1 MTHKSAFPLIL
12 LTLLI
17 LGAAACSD
25 RVSRADSGQSV
36 QAQPSPN
43 ATFVVPLPLDGS
55 LSETITESY
64 QDRLRGSIINP
75 PRDVGDFTLPSTTG
89 EDFTLS
95 EHGGKI
101 VMVYFGYLTC
111 PDVCPTT
118 MADMKRAYE
127 AVGAPKDQVV
137 SVFITIDPER
147 DSLDI
152 MKRYVNA
159 FNPDFIGLRPESQE
173 QLQDLLDRFGVLV
186 KRREVDSALGYL
198 LDHSASIRLIGPDGR
213 VISEYPYGIPYE
225 EVANDLQVMM
235 DYLLPSGIAGGETVS
250 ASDLVPAHDP
260 AREFRIVIPEGTGT
274 QIAMGQDPGIIP
286 LKIYLTLGVQ
296 DILVLENH
304 DNTDYLVGGLWVA
317 PFETVSKQ
325 FYEPQSFVGLCT
337 VTVGRDLVEIVVAE
351 P

>member
-1 MTHKSAFPLIL
+1 MPRKTAFPLIGLSL
-12 LTLLI
+12 LLMVLA
-17 LGAAACSD
+17 GAYSVFHVSAAPPL
-25 RVSRADSGQSV
+25 Q
-36 QAQPSPN
+36 QPN
-43 ATFVVPLPLDGS
+43 ATFVIPLPLDGS
-55 LSETITESY
+55 LSQQITESY
-64 QDRLRGSIINP
+64 QDRLRGSIISP

-101 VMVYFGYLTC
+101 IMVYFGYLTC

-127 AVGAPKDQVV
+127 AVGAPKDKVMAI
-137 SVFITIDPER
+137 FITIDPER

-152 MKRYVNA
+152 MKKYVSA

-173 QLQDLLDRFGVLV
+173 QLQDLQDRFGVLV

-198 LDHSASIRLIGPDGR
+198 LDHSASIRLLGPDGR

-235 DYLLPSGIAGGETVS
+235 DYMLPSSGAASAETVS
-250 ASDLVPAHDP
+250 ADALVPEHDP
-260 AREFRIVIPEGTGT
+260 EREFRIVIPEGAGA

-286 LKIYLTLGVQ
+286 LKINLTLGQQ

-304 DNTDYLVGGLWVA
+304 DNTDYLVGGIWVA
-317 PFETVSKQ
+317 PYETVSKQ
-325 FYEPQSFVGLCT
+325 FYEPQTFIGLCT
-337 VTVGRDLVEIVVAE
+337 VTVGRDLVEIVVSE